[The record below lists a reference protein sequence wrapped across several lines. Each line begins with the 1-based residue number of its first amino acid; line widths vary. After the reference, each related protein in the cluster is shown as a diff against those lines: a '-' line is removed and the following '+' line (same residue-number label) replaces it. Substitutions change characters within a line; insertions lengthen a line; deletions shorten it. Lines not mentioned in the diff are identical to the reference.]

1 MALYDA
7 DGSNKQKPST
17 TAKGYKQLA
26 GYSILPAENTLEK
39 TPTYIIVNEPGV
51 YAFSYPDH
59 TTGQTTSSYI
69 TGSKV
74 GLDGDVY
81 SPLKLDINP
90 VKWKKVGAG
99 ETAAVG
105 DVIFVYRR
113 IG

>member
-1 MALYDA
+1 MALYEA
-7 DGSNKQKPST
+7 DGSNKQKPNT

-26 GYSILPAENTLEK
+26 GYSTTPAENTLQK
-39 TPTYIIVNEPGV
+39 SPTYVIVNEPGT

-59 TTGQTTSSYI
+59 TTGTTTSSYI

-90 VKWKKVGAG
+90 VKWRQTDAAG
-99 ETAAVG
+99 SAG

-113 IG
+113 MG